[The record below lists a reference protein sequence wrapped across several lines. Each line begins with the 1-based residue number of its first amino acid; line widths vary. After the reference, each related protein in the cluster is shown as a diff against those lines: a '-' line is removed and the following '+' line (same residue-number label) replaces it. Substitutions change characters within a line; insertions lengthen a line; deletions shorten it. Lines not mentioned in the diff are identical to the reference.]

1 MMHLVTEMQFV
12 TFLSIAYL
20 LLVIYIYFFQS
31 ISVVIG
37 CSLSTPSFSLDGVRN
52 IEVRTKQLF

>member
-1 MMHLVTEMQFV
+1 MHLVTEMQFV
-12 TFLSIAYL
+12 TFLSITYL

-31 ISVVIG
+31 RSVVIG